1 MSRALAIALLCS
13 ALPAF
18 AAQDWPQSRR
28 DAQNTGAIELE
39 APKSQRP
46 RPWSSEGSGRIWG
59 YEPGMVV
66 WTGAALGV
74 VEGRALVA
82 VGSYDRVLYVFDA
95 ATGETVWK
103 LTTGG
108 PLHGSPVLW
117 EAGGAPVLFAASS
130 DRLVYAADAATGK
143 SLWVHSVEE
152 YRPTLGGAKLSAPC
166 VGRAAGQDA
175 VFVGHWVFD
184 RSLGHSLQ
192 RGGVTA
198 LSAKDGKP
206 VWTRILGDNE
216 VTAAISSGNR
226 LWVGSSDGNT
236 YALDADT
243 GRVVWQKTEL
253 DQVRSA
259 PAYVPGER
267 PMVVTASKYGMV
279 RGLDAETGE
288 EKWAFKTGDRV
299 TASPTL
305 VPGGRVVVGSYDRK
319 LWSLDVETGQPAW
332 TYSARGGFY
341 SSAAYV
347 PSSPALLLA
356 SAWDHSLHAVAAADG
371 AHQFTTYT
379 GQPLWTVGGLD
390 DSNWAAPSVARI
402 QGSWIVFHGSYD
414 GTLRALPLDERDR
427 RPPPVRSNGW
437 FWLSFPISLV
447 PVALFAWL
455 LTRWERTRR
464 RLAP

>member
-1 MSRALAIALLCS
+1 MSRLLAIAV
-13 ALPAF
+13 ALATAPAF

-28 DAQNTGAIELE
+28 DAQNTGSIELD
-39 APKSQRP
+39 APKSARP
-46 RPWSSEGSGRIWG
+46 RPWSFEGSGRVWG

-74 VEGRALVA
+74 VEGRAIVA
-82 VGSYDRVLYVFDA
+82 VGSYDRIVYVLDA
-95 ATGETVWK
+95 ATGEQVWK

-108 PLHGSPVLW
+108 PLHGAPVIW
-117 EAGGAPVLFAASS
+117 KAGGTPVLFAASS

-143 SLWVHSVEE
+143 SLWVHSVED
-152 YRPTLGGAKLSAPC
+152 YRPTLGGARLSAPC
-166 VGRAAGQDA
+166 VGQAVGQDA
-175 VFVGHWVFD
+175 VFVSHWVFD

-206 VWTRILGDNE
+206 IWTKVLTDNE
-216 VTAAISSGNR
+216 VTAAITSGNR
-226 LWVGSSDGNT
+226 LWVGSSDGNL

-243 GRVVWQKTEL
+243 GRVLWQKTEL
-253 DQVRSA
+253 DAVRGP
-259 PAYVPGER
+259 PAFVPGER
-267 PMVVTASKYGMV
+267 PMVVTASKFGMV
-279 RGLDAETGE
+279 RGLDAESGDE
-288 EKWAFKTGDRV
+288 RWSFKTGDRV
-299 TASPTL
+299 TASPVL
-305 VPGGRVVVGSYDRK
+305 IPGDRVIVGSYDRR
-319 LWSLDVETGQPAW
+319 LWSLDVRTGQVAW
-332 TYSARGGFY
+332 SYAARGGIY
-341 SSAAYV
+341 ASAAYV

-356 SAWDHSLHAVAAADG
+356 PAWDHALHAVSAQNG

-390 DSNWAAPSVARI
+390 DSNWAAPSAARI

-447 PVALFAWL
+447 PVALFAML
-455 LTRWERTRR
+455 LTRWDRMRR
-464 RLAP
+464 RA